1 MLQKASHEEMLL
13 RHWQMLDLLLKQEQ
27 GREESSRAGVEE
39 VKDGVE
45 INFFAYLAKMNKVIY
60 FKATSEDLGT

>member
-27 GREESSRAGVEE
+27 GREKSSRAGVEE
-39 VKDGVE
+39 VKDSVE
-45 INFFAYLAKMNKVIY
+45 TNSFAYLAKMNKVIY